1 MEISEV
7 VGSEGI
13 NLAWDGMLMYMGQP
27 KVRASE
33 LLHLIMH
40 QGWDS
45 QLCLESTRQSEEP
58 KVDYIDF
65 LSLVWIFCN
74 WVGE

>member
-1 MEISEV
+1 
-7 VGSEGI
+7 
-13 NLAWDGMLMYMGQP
+13 
-27 KVRASE
+27 

-58 KVDYIDF
+58 KVDIDF
-65 LSLVWIFCN
+65 LSLVWIFCT